1 MAYEFK
7 YSALPIALCLCAVCT
22 LHDPDKTENV
32 MTEQNVI
39 AQKEFFYLFAV

>member
-7 YSALPIALCLCAVCT
+7 YSALSIALCLCAVCT
-22 LHDPDKTENV
+22 LHDLDKTVNV

-39 AQKEFFYLFAV
+39 AQKEVF